1 MVFVSYCR
9 AWLAGQWPRLILELV
24 KRRDAALPNAPSGD
38 LSQCAQRASKL
49 LRLGSLKRSARA
61 LVVGGGDIGDDFQS
75 RMGEKLT
82 ALNPLPGSEVHYNDG
97 VSQTRCM
104 LTGASPEQLAHCE
117 PPQFSLAACKKRSR
131 GVDLGVAT
139 GLGGMPMSSIRE
151 WFAEDDV
158 VSADAT
164 ELVNNLAGA
173 RVLADI
179 KEVLCAGRACAVPNR
194 DSSPIRLGIGD

>member
-1 MVFVSYCR
+1 M
-9 AWLAGQWPRLILELV
+9 ELV
-24 KRRDAALPNAPSGD
+24 KRRDAALPNASNGD
-38 LSQCAQRASKL
+38 LSQCGQRASSL
-49 LRLGSLKRSARA
+49 LRPGSLKRSASA
-61 LVVGGGDIGDDFQS
+61 LVVGGDIGGDFQS
-75 RMGEKLT
+75 PMSENPT
-82 ALNPLPGSEVHYNDG
+82 ALKPFPGSEVHYNDE
-97 VSQTRCM
+97 VSQTRCI
-104 LTGASPEQLAHCE
+104 LNGASPEQLACFE
-117 PPQFSLAACKKRSR
+117 STQFSLTACKDRSM

-139 GLGGMPMSSIRE
+139 GLGGMPMISTRE